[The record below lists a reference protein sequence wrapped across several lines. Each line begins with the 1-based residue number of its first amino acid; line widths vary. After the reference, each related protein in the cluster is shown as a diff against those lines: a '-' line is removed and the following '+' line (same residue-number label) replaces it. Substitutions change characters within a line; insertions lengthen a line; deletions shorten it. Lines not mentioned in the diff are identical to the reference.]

1 MRPDRESAGYTFV
14 FAFVVCV
21 ACGLVLSFV
30 AQSLRARQEFNAALE
45 VRKSILQAARVVPGA
60 LQKVP
65 LQEINSLFERNIR
78 SVRVDSQGGVQAF
91 SGAKDQNPS
100 QEGNPLYIYHE
111 QDRPVAYIFPVEGS
125 GLWGQI
131 HGFLALEADGITVRG
146 LAFSSHSETPG
157 LGGEID
163 KESFLKGFYGKK
175 IWDEKSRQLVS
186 VTIAKGRAADRVG
199 SERLPYY
206 VDGIS
211 GATLTGDGINVFL
224 KDTLLRY
231 KPFLARIRVGERP

>member
-1 MRPDRESAGYTFV
+1 MKPDRESAGYTFV

-21 ACGLVLSFV
+21 VCGLVLSFV

-45 VRKSILQAARVVPGA
+45 VKRSILQAARLVSGA
-60 LQKVP
+60 QQKVS
-65 LQEINSLFERNIR
+65 LQQIDSLFGQNIR
-78 SVRVDSQGGVQAF
+78 SVRVDSRGGIQDLYG
-91 SGAKDQNPS
+91 SQDQKPS

-157 LGGEID
+157 LGGEIE
-163 KESFLKGFYGKK
+163 KESFLGAFHGKK
-175 IWDEKSRQLVS
+175 IWEEETRQLVS
-186 VTIAKGRAADRVG
+186 VTIAKGRAVERVG

-211 GATLTGDGINVFL
+211 GATLTGDFINVFL

-231 KPFLARIRVGERP
+231 EPFFSRIRAGERP